1 MEKTFDDVVAFHG
14 HLCLD
19 IAMGYRISKAAVREM
34 GPELKNMKEVVAMV
48 ENETC
53 ASDAIQEFTGCT
65 LGKRNLIMTA
75 AGKPVYILQN
85 TKSQNAVRIYCHYWE
100 TFDPDGS
107 HSARRKTMTGSD
119 STPEQ
124 RETFQKELEQKI
136 QDILTLPEEKLF
148 RIKKIKL
155 PPPPKVGKYKAKPC
169 GQCGEFTHEGRLK
182 EVEGKKLCRGCQEI
196 LLERK
201 KWT

>member
-1 MEKTFDDVVAFHG
+1 MKTFEDVVAFHG

-19 IAMGYRISKAAVREM
+19 IAMGYRISAAAVREM
-34 GPELKNMKEVVAMV
+34 GSELKNMKEVVALV

-53 ASDAIQEFTGCT
+53 AVDAIQEFTGCT

-75 AGKPVYILQN
+75 TGKPVYLLQN
-85 TKSQNAVRIYCHYWE
+85 TKTQNAVRIYCHYWE

-107 HSARRKTMTGSD
+107 HSARRKAMTGPG
-119 STPEQ
+119 STPDQ
-124 RETFQKELEQKI
+124 RAEFQKELDQKL
-136 QDILTLPEEKLF
+136 QEILTLPEEKLF

-155 PPPPKVGKYKAKPC
+155 APPPKIGKYKAKPC
-169 GQCGEFTHEGRLK
+169 EQCGEFTHEGRLQEMDKKKVCK
-182 EVEGKKLCRGCQEI
+182 ECREI